1 MPLFMVERELPG
13 ITQDAL
19 LSAGLRAKTCCAEI
33 TEEGQP
39 VRWIRSFFLPEESGT
54 HCYFEAQT
62 KDIVEEANHRAKIP
76 FTKVME
82 VVEMTPEIV

>member
-39 VRWIRSFFLPEESGT
+39 VRWIRSFFLLEQSGT
-54 HCYFEAQT
+54 RCYFEAQT

-76 FTKVME
+76 FTKVIE
-82 VVEMTPEIV
+82 VVELTPEIV